1 MNTYVIRH
9 GFGHARQLYSFIFC
23 CHLWNDKKKII
34 YISVTLNIYDSIYK
48 ILFQTSNSIWLIVWI
63 TFLFLR
69 HTILIFFL
77 NNHSDLFFI
86 FVKRMFVFI
95 MTLLYHNFTNVNE
108 NSCFINISYILLY
121 CFYAPHLIIQAKHI
135 VILSNLFHVF

>member
-1 MNTYVIRH
+1 MINRLNYI
-9 GFGHARQLYSFIFC
+9 FISST
-23 CHLWNDKKKII
+23 H
-34 YISVTLNIYDSIYK
+34 NINI
-48 ILFQTSNSIWLIVWI
+48 
-63 TFLFLR
+63 
-69 HTILIFFL
+69 FL

-86 FVKRMFVFI
+86 FVKKMFVFI